1 MWLNKASLLHLP
13 LLELFKQDA
22 TVPSSEPRMLTFA
35 SIRWATV
42 QFLILMLPW
51 PNSRLRGLDLQSH
64 LRLQAC
70 MFSLTFC
77 IFWFIL
83 VMHSSCSGLHDW
95 YWEPAFASHI
105 HEPRCLFCA
114 WVASLPSHGTL
125 FEERRWLQVGNV
137 FFSWLQVAWL
147 WEVNYSGY
155 RRSFSS
161 LWSGQRYGR
170 RNEARASIVML
181 HSTAS
186 TSATEA
192 EWDKE
197 DNSALGLEM
206 APLRALQP

>member
-114 WVASLPSHGTL
+114 WVASAKPWNPVRGA
-125 FEERRWLQVGNV
+125 
-137 FFSWLQVAWL
+137 QVA
-147 WEVNYSGY
+147 SGGEC
-155 RRSFSS
+155 F
-161 LWSGQRYGR
+161 LQLTAGGMTLGGQ
-170 RNEARASIVML
+170 L
-181 HSTAS
+181 
-186 TSATEA
+186 
-192 EWDKE
+192 
-197 DNSALGLEM
+197 
-206 APLRALQP
+206 LRLQKKF